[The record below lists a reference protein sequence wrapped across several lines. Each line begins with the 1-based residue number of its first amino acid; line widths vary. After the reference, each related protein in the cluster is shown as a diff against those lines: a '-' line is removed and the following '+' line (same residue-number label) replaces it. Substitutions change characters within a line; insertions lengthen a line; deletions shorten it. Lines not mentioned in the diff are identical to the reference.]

1 MFLLATKIGGFMLAI
16 VLTLAMAANDAGQPP
31 EKDKSETAAPP
42 TETEV
47 ARPTT
52 TLPDAKSPATTR
64 LREGVELADRVGQF
78 KLRGDRATF
87 ISTDGGLSLVGLEN
101 LNLERVV
108 RAISD
113 NPNQD
118 WRVSGI
124 VTEFRGGN
132 YLLITRAIM
141 LNKPANRASNAP
153 AQ

>member
-1 MFLLATKIGGFMLAI
+1 MFATAAKIAT
-16 VLTLAMAANDAGQPP
+16 LTLAGLFALAVAGDEAGDSQEKKSAPTTPAA
-31 EKDKSETAAPP
+31 ER
-42 TETEV
+42 EV
-47 ARPTT
+47 ARPATS
-52 TLPDAKSPATTR
+52 PSDAKSPAVTR
-64 LREGVELADRVGQF
+64 MREGVELTDRVGQF

-141 LNKPANRASNAP
+141 LNKPAGRAADAP
-153 AQ
+153 AE

>member
-1 MFLLATKIGGFMLAI
+1 MLASATNVAGVI
-16 VLTLAMAANDAGQPP
+16 LGVVMALVVAGDVPP
-31 EKDKSETAAPP
+31 DKGEIAKTEATTPLGAKDGATPAVA
-42 TETEV
+42 TE
-47 ARPTT
+47 
-52 TLPDAKSPATTR
+52 AKTPATTR
-64 LREGVELADRVGQF
+64 IREGIELADRVGQF

-87 ISTDGGLSLVGLEN
+87 IPAEGGLSLVGLEN

-118 WRVSGI
+118 WRVSGV

-141 LNKPANRASNAP
+141 LNKPAPRGAETP
-153 AQ
+153 